1 MNSSCEK
8 FQPHMPGLQVF
19 AIDTVPERLELATA
33 LGAIPADG
41 RDKQGVVTAIK
52 EATDGRGADAMMEAV
67 GAQGTV
73 ALAFELL
80 RTGGEAVQC

>member
-1 MNSSCEK
+1 M
-8 FQPHMPGLQVF
+8 PIHMAGLQVF
-19 AIDTVPERLELATA
+19 AIDTVPERLKLAAA

-52 EATDGRGADAMMEAV
+52 EATDGRGADAMLEAV

-80 RTGGEAVQC
+80 RTGGEAAQ

>member
-1 MNSSCEK
+1 M
-8 FQPHMPGLQVF
+8 F
-19 AIDTVPERLELATA
+19 AIDTVPERLELAAA

-52 EATDGRGADAMMEAV
+52 EATDGRGADAMLEAV

-80 RTGGEAVQC
+80 RTGGEAVQL